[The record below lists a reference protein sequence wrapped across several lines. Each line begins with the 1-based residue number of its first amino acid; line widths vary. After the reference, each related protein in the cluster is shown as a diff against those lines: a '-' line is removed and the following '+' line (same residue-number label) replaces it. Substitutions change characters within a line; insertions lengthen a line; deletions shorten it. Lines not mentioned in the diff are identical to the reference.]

1 MLLICDVRLKRPRP
15 EYIPVENIDGII
27 KSIKEKTK
35 SI

>member
-1 MLLICDVRLKRPRP
+1 MLGLSGQDP

>member
-1 MLLICDVRLKRPRP
+1 MLGLSGQDPDTFL
-15 EYIPVENIDGII
+15 ENIDGII